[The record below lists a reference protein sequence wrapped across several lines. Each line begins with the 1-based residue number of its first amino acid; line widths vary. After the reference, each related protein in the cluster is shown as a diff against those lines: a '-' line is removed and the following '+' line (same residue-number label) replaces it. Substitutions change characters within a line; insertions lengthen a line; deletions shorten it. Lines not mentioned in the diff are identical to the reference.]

1 MKCNTGFS
9 PSLKATA
16 ERRQEIEDDDPIS
29 GLKRAQADYED
40 VRAGF
45 RNRQR
50 QILQNVFKSVS
61 DLIDDAAA
69 CRKFM
74 KDKAFEKYDCTPV
87 AGGDPADAWFRALAY
102 VYRATSRA
110 KRQRA
115 SKHASALRFLYKQDV
130 DADQIAETIE
140 DRGGIQ
146 KLADEAAKARR
157 KGSKQGAD
165 QDDADPSAE
174 KGEANADA
182 EVGDAKKG
190 ADADQRVCFSISKQ
204 LADKIRSCR
213 GKRIKII
220 ALVPRKIND
229 QIKVLRIIKLKSA
242 PSADLSTAA
251 DFKSRCT
258 ASALWQLSG
267 KK

>member
-40 VRAGF
+40 ARAGF

-74 KDKAFEKYDCTPV
+74 KDKAFGKYDCTPV
-87 AGGDPADAWFRALAY
+87 ADGDRADVWFRALAY

-115 SKHASALRFLYKQDV
+115 SKHASALLAALQT
-130 DADQIAETIE
+130 DADAKKIAATIE
-140 DRGGIQ
+140 KRGGLQ

-157 KGSKQGAD
+157 KGSKQSVSRHLSLRPTTTRWTELSRVM
-165 QDDADPSAE
+165 Q
-174 KGEANADA
+174 KG
-182 EVGDAKKG
+182 
-190 ADADQRVCFSISKQ
+190 
-204 LADKIRSCR
+204 
-213 GKRIKII
+213 IK
-220 ALVPRKIND
+220 
-229 QIKVLRIIKLKSA
+229 KSA
-242 PSADLSTAA
+242 SIYPMSLRRRFAGGAVTASRSSRVSLGKWTGLSRFSESSSWTEKTDVSTATG
-251 DFKSRCT
+251 SPPRCT
-258 ASALWQLSG
+258 ASDPVAAPLSG
-267 KK
+267 AR